1 MGDSK
6 HDRARWPLSFQMS
19 PTGHSFWSHTL
30 YRGRQDQPVRVLYS
44 RTKLESEE
52 IAHEFLGEK
61 VIGFDM
67 EWPRETNT
75 TGHTRLQQRIGLI
88 QIACEDKIALFHI
101 GLHSGST
108 AKDLLA
114 PALRTIIEDP
124 AIAKC
129 GVAVHNADFARLQQ
143 WFGLKPR
150 GAFELSHLHNLV
162 SFGASN
168 PAECTTKLRKL
179 SAQVEQHLGLPLHK
193 GKVRTSNWS
202 QPLNKDQV
210 NYAAADAYAGF
221 MLFHCM
227 NAKRTDMDPIP
238 PMPVY
243 AETYGDTVSRRSLRP
258 PLQLMPTHGD
268 TKPTSVLDFYKV
280 PPEAVE
286 DHSDVPSAHDQAA
299 DDKKALVAPQVAPQ
313 GASEYIRTGRRGK
326 HVLFTKTADV
336 GADVVQQLRD
346 QHAAEQQQR
355 GNAPDGTSPPAMA
368 TTKPPSSEAKTAH
381 PTTAPGVLDETRTE
395 LLFRELRKHRGD
407 LAKERKCAPFI
418 IAHDTQLH
426 AISRKCPRSDVE
438 LLRIHGIGKKK
449 LADYGS
455 DWLAIV
461 KDFVEKSGIGATTP
475 ATGDPPQLPSAEP
488 TASRTRTAASDTQL
502 HQPLQSTPTLHTGI
516 SFSIQNA
523 SLGTQKEGV
532 KNDLDDQD
540 TSDDSSAFGSPLRE
554 PSSSFLKRKREEL
567 EPEQESDSARPA
579 HRENCVALENAE
591 QSRQRFPAVT
601 TGRAPRVLATPDQRD
616 TDPSTGLMQ
625 TPRTR
630 CDGMLAAHESVKAE
644 TLASASSLLPSAPNK
659 IHPLHYPTAKL
670 EINLQS
676 AARQSNASEVR
687 DKTLRNKIVAFNKL
701 VTTTVQL
708 PAHTIEHLVK
718 KTPGTMGEL
727 LQVPGIMPFA
737 NACSRANRDLLGFL
751 VKSATATR

>member
-1 MGDSK
+1 MGDSQY
-6 HDRARWPLSFQMS
+6 DRARWPLSFQMS
-19 PTGHSFWSHTL
+19 PTGHSSWSHTL

-67 EWPRETNT
+67 EWPWEKT
-75 TGHTRLQQRIGLI
+75 TAGHTRLQQRIGLI

-114 PALRTIIEDP
+114 PALRSIIEDP

-129 GVAVHNADFARLQQ
+129 GVAVHSADFTRIQQ

-168 PAECTTKLRKL
+168 PAECTTKLTSL
-179 SAQVEQHLGLPLHK
+179 SAQVEEHLGLPLHK

-210 NYAAADAYAGF
+210 NYAASDAYAGF

-227 NAKRTDMDPIP
+227 NAKRTDMDPTP

-243 AETYGDTVSRRSLRP
+243 AETYGDTPPGRALRP

-280 PPEAVE
+280 PREVVE
-286 DHSDVPSAHDQAA
+286 DLSDVPSAHNQAA
-299 DDKKALVAPQVAPQ
+299 DDKKALLPPKDT
-313 GASEYIRTGRRGK
+313 SEYIRTGRRGK
-326 HVLFTKTADV
+326 HILFTKTADI
-336 GADVVQQLRD
+336 GADVVQQLRN

-355 GNAPDGTSPPAMA
+355 ENAPDGTSPPVAA
-368 TTKPPSSEAKTAH
+368 TAKPPSSKAKTAD
-381 PTTAPGVLDETRTE
+381 PTTAPGLLDDSRTE
-395 LLFRELRKHRGD
+395 LLFRELRKHRRD

-449 LADYGS
+449 LVDYGS

-461 KDFVEKSGIGATTP
+461 KDFVEKSGIDATTP
-475 ATGDPPQLPSAEP
+475 ATGDPPQLLSAEP
-488 TASRTRTAASDTQL
+488 TASRPSTPISGAQL
-502 HQPLQSTPTLHTGI
+502 QQTPRSTPTLHTGI
-516 SFSIQNA
+516 SFSMQNA
-523 SLGTQKEGV
+523 SLGPEKEDN
-532 KNDLDDQD
+532 KNDLDNQD

-554 PSSSFLKRKREEL
+554 PSPSVLKRKREES
-567 EPEQESDSARPA
+567 EPEQEPGSARLV
-579 HRENCVALENAE
+579 HRTNCVASENAE

-601 TGRAPRVLATPDQRD
+601 TMRAPRVLATPHQRD
-616 TDPSTGLMQ
+616 TGLPTVLMQ
-625 TPRTR
+625 TPLTK
-630 CDGMLAAHESVKAE
+630 CNGMLAAQESIKAT
-644 TLASASSLLPSAPNK
+644 TLASASSLPPPFVPNK
-659 IHPLHYPTAKL
+659 IHPPHHPAAKP
-670 EINLQS
+670 EINLQP
-676 AARQSNASEVR
+676 AARQSNASEAR

-701 VTTTVQL
+701 VTTTIQL
-708 PAHTIEHLVK
+708 PADTIEHLVRK
-718 KTPGTMGEL
+718 PPGTMGEL

-737 NACSRANRDLLGFL
+737 NACSRVNFDLLGFL
-751 VKSATATR
+751 VKSASATR

>member
-114 PALRTIIEDP
+114 PALRSIIEDP

-243 AETYGDTVSRRSLRP
+243 AETYGDTVPRRSLRP

-326 HVLFTKTADV
+326 HILFTKTADV

-355 GNAPDGTSPPAMA
+355 GNAPDGTSPPVMA

-488 TASRTRTAASDTQL
+488 TASRTRTAASDAQL
-502 HQPLQSTPTLHTGI
+502 QQPLRSTPTLHTGI

-567 EPEQESDSARPA
+567 EPEQEPDSARPA

-630 CDGMLAAHESVKAE
+630 CDGMLAAHESVKAK